1 MEILTWA
8 LLILLL
14 LTMSLLL
21 LTMSVKIVKL
31 EKRLR
36 RVERYISKNIQKE
49 MHIDLKELFGS
60 FGSMDEMIE
69 ELLTVKEKEKDD
81 NKKATKKAN
90 GKSKHKD

>member
-14 LTMSLLL
+14 LTMS
-21 LTMSVKIVKL
+21 VKIVKL
-31 EKRLR
+31 GKRVR

-49 MHIDLKELFGS
+49 MHEDLEELFGS
-60 FGSMDEMIE
+60 MDYMFE
-69 ELLTVKEKEKDD
+69 ELLASKPEKNDR
-81 NKKATKKAN
+81 KKATKKAN